1 MCATNEEPTMV
12 QYCMYLISS
21 EYAFSALK
29 RGLQVQWFTLA
40 LDVADAAD
48 AMGCLL
54 MGGEL

>member
-1 MCATNEEPTMV
+1 MCATNEEPIMV

-21 EYAFSALK
+21 GSAFSALK
-29 RGLQVQWFTLA
+29 RDLQGQWFA
-40 LDVADAAD
+40 LDVDDGAD

>member
-1 MCATNEEPTMV
+1 MCATNEEPIMV

-21 EYAFSALK
+21 HAAFADLK
-29 RGLQVQWFTLA
+29 RSFQLQWFA
-40 LDVADAAD
+40 LDVNDSAD